1 MSLSFYSFTMVRI
14 GILASSACKLLHHEL
29 HFACL
34 MQGCNRGGFF
44 MSIRKKEENIV
55 SVSTITIKING
66 VDYET
71 KSGSTLLETINQHEI
86 PHPQICYVPELD
98 PIQTCD
104 TCIVEANGKLVRSCS
119 THVADGMRVEL
130 SSDGAKEAQ
139 TEAMDRLLEN
149 HLLYCTV
156 CDNNNGNCK
165 LHNTAE
171 MMEIEHQKYP
181 YTPKVD
187 LDGVDMSHPF
197 YRYDPNQCIACGQC
211 VEVCQSLQ
219 VNETLSID
227 WEAERPRVV
236 WDDGASINNSSCV
249 SCGQC
254 VTVCPCNALME
265 KSMLGEAGFMT
276 KLDKDM
282 MEPMIDLVKEVEPG
296 YSGIFAVS
304 EVEAAMRDTRTKK
317 TKTVCTFC
325 GVGCSF
331 EVWTKDRK
339 ILKIQPTDGPV
350 NAIST
355 CVKGKFGW
363 DFVNSEE
370 RLTKPLIR
378 KNGTFVES
386 SWKEAL
392 DLVASRLGTIK
403 EQHGNG
409 SVGFISSS
417 KITNEENY
425 VIQKLARQVFETNN
439 VDNCSRYC
447 QSPATDGLFRTV
459 GMGGDAGTIKDIAKA
474 GLVIIV
480 GANPA
485 EGHPVLATR
494 VKRAHK
500 LHGQKLIVSDL
511 RKNEMAERSDIF
523 MSPKQGTDQVWLMAV
538 TKYMIDQEWHDH
550 SFIEENVNFFDEYK
564 EALAKYTLD
573 YAEEITGISTE
584 TLIEVAETIR
594 DADGTCVLWGMG
606 VTQNTGG
613 SDTSAAISNLLLAT
627 GNYRRPGAGAYPL
640 RGHNNVQ
647 GACDMGTLPGWLP
660 GYQHVTDD
668 KARAKFEKTYGVSI
682 DGKPGLDNIEMLQEI
697 SKGNMK
703 AMYLVGED
711 MALVDSDANHVH
723 EVLSSLDFFVVQDIF
738 LSRTAQY
745 ADVVL
750 PATPSLEKE
759 GTFTNTER
767 RVQRLYQALPPL
779 GNSMPDWWIVQEI
792 ANRLGADW
800 NYDHPSEIFEE
811 MASLAPLFGEA
822 NYEVL
827 EGWNSFLWGSHDG
840 KSTPLLYVD
849 GFNFPDKKARFALSD
864 WVEPAV
870 FPDEFDLHINNGRM
884 LEHFHE
890 GNMTNKSS
898 GIQAKVPE
906 VFVEVSPQL
915 AKERG
920 VNDGALVRLVSPF
933 GAVKLTALVTDR
945 VKKNELYLPMNSVDK
960 DSAINFLTG
969 PIYDNRTH
977 TPAYKQTKVRMEVL
991 NASGDHPLPKTNPR
1005 NKKRYPQNG
1014 VEVERKWNRPG
1025 YVHLTDN

>member
-1 MSLSFYSFTMVRI
+1 M
-14 GILASSACKLLHHEL
+14 H
-29 HFACL
+29 
-34 MQGCNRGGFF
+34 GFF
-44 MSIRKKEENIV
+44 SSLKDGGELEVTDVQSIRV
-55 SVSTITIKING
+55 KIDG
-66 VDYET
+66 TEYET
-71 KSGSTLLETINQHEI
+71 PEGSKILDILNQNGIEI
-86 PHPQICYVPELD
+86 PQICHVPEVD

-104 TCIVEANGKLVRSCS
+104 TCIVEVNGKLQRSCS
-119 THVADGMRVEL
+119 TAAENGMSISLTSGRV
-130 SSDGAKEAQ
+130 KEAQ

-156 CDNNNGNCK
+156 CDNNNGNCT

-171 MMEIEHQKYP
+171 MMGIEHQKYP
-181 YTPKVD
+181 YTPKD
-187 LDGVDMSHPF
+187 DSKCAVDMSHPF

-211 VEVCQSLQ
+211 VEVCQNLQ

-227 WEAERPRVV
+227 WERDRPRVI
-236 WDDGASINNSSCV
+236 WDEGVAINESSCV

-265 KSMLGEAGFMT
+265 KSMLGQAGFMT
-276 KLDKDM
+276 GIKEDVI
-282 MEPMIDLVKEVEPG
+282 EPMIDLVKNVEPD
-296 YSGIFAVS
+296 YTSIFAVS
-304 EVEAAMRDTRTKK
+304 EVEAAMRDKRTKK

-331 EVWTKDRK
+331 EVWTKGRD
-339 ILKIQPTDGPV
+339 ILKIQPVSDAPV

-370 RLTKPLIR
+370 RITKPLIR
-378 KNGTFVES
+378 KNGAFVES
-386 SWKEAL
+386 SWEEAL
-392 DLVASRLGTIK
+392 DLVASRLGSIK
-403 EQHGNG
+403 AEHGNG

-417 KITNEENY
+417 KITNEDNY

-474 GLVIIV
+474 GLVLIV

-500 LHGQKLIVSDL
+500 LHGQKLIVADL
-511 RKNEMAERSDIF
+511 RRNEMAERSDLFI
-523 MSPKQGTDQVWLMAV
+523 SPKQGTDQVWLMAV
-538 TKYMIDQEWHDH
+538 TKYMIDQGWHDQA
-550 SFIEENVNFFDEYK
+550 FIDENVNYFEDYK
-564 EALAKYTLD
+564 ETLKKYTLE
-573 YAEEITGISTE
+573 YAERITGLSQDTI
-584 TLIEVAETIR
+584 IRIAEMIR

-660 GYQHVTDD
+660 GYQHITDD
-668 KARAKFEKTYGVSI
+668 EARAKFEKAYGVEI
-682 DGKPGLDNIEMLQEI
+682 DGKPGLDNIEMLHAIEE
-697 SKGNMK
+697 GNMK

-711 MALVDSDANHVH
+711 MALVDSNANHVH
-723 EVLSSLDFFVVQDIF
+723 DILSSLDFFVVQDIF

-745 ADVVL
+745 ADVIL
-750 PATPSLEKE
+750 PAVPSLEKD

-767 RVQRLYQALPPL
+767 RVQRLYQALPTL
-779 GNSMPDWWIVQEI
+779 GDAKPDWWIIQEV

-800 NYDHPSEIFEE
+800 NYTHPSDIFSE
-811 MASLAPLFGEA
+811 MASLSPLFGKA
-822 NYEVL
+822 SYDVL
-827 EGWNSFLWGSHDG
+827 SGWNSFLWGSFTG
-840 KSTPLLYVD
+840 ESTPLLYED

-870 FPDEFDLHINNGRM
+870 FPEEYDLHINNGRM

-890 GNMTNKSS
+890 GNMTNKSK
-898 GIQAKVPE
+898 GIQSKVPD
-906 VFVEVSPQL
+906 VFVEVSPEL
-915 AKERG
+915 AAERG
-920 VNDGALVRLVSPF
+920 ICDGTMIRLVSPF
-933 GAVKLTALVTDR
+933 GAVKLNALVTDR
-945 VKKNELYLPMNSVDK
+945 VRANELYLPMNSTDK

-969 PIYDNRTH
+969 PAYDSRTH

-991 NASGDHPLPKTNPR
+991 GSCDTPPLPKTNPR
-1005 NKKRYPQNG
+1005 NKKRHPQNG
-1014 VEVERKWNRPG
+1014 VEAQRKWNRPG
-1025 YVHLTDN
+1025 YVHLTD

>member
-1 MSLSFYSFTMVRI
+1 MNMMDVKSISVRVDGTEI
-14 GILASSACKLLHHEL
+14 QARAGATILDILNEH
-29 HFACL
+29 
-34 MQGCNRGGFF
+34 
-44 MSIRKKEENIV
+44 
-55 SVSTITIKING
+55 KIE
-66 VDYET
+66 Y
-71 KSGSTLLETINQHEI
+71 
-86 PHPQICYVPELD
+86 PQICHVPEVD

-119 THVADGMRVEL
+119 TIAENGMSIDLSGNRV
-130 SSDGAKEAQ
+130 KEAQ

-156 CDNNNGNCK
+156 CDNNNGNCT

-171 MMEIEHQKYP
+171 MMGIEHQKYP
-181 YTPKVD
+181 YTPKED
-187 LDGVDMSHPF
+187 PSCAVDMSHPF

-211 VEVCQSLQ
+211 VEVCQNLQ

-227 WEAERPRVV
+227 WERERPRVI
-236 WDDGASINNSSCV
+236 WDEGVPINESSCV

-265 KSMLGEAGFMT
+265 KSMLGQAGFMT
-276 KLDKDM
+276 GIKEDV
-282 MEPMIDLVKEVEPG
+282 MEPMIDLVKNVEPG
-296 YSGIFAVS
+296 YGSIFAIS
-304 EVEAAMRDTRTKK
+304 EVEAAMRETRTKK

-331 EVWTKDRK
+331 EVWTKGRD
-339 ILKIQPTDGPV
+339 ILKIQPVSDAPV

-363 DFVNSEE
+363 DFVNSKE
-370 RLTKPLIR
+370 RITKPLIR
-378 KNGTFVES
+378 KNGAFVES
-386 SWKEAL
+386 SWEEAL
-392 DLVASRLGTIK
+392 DLVASRLGSIK
-403 EQHGNG
+403 EQYGKG

-500 LHGQKLIVSDL
+500 LHGQKLIVADL
-511 RKNEMAERSDIF
+511 RKNEMAERSDLFI
-523 MSPKQGTDQVWLMAV
+523 SPKQGTDQVWLMAV
-538 TKYMIDQEWHDH
+538 TKYMIDQGWHDQA
-550 SFIEENVNFFDEYK
+550 FIDENVNYFEDYK
-564 EALAKYTLD
+564 ETLKTYTLD
-573 YAEEITGISTE
+573 YAERITGLSKENI
-584 TLIEVAETIR
+584 IQIAEMIR

-660 GYQHVTDD
+660 GYQHITDD
-668 KARAKFEKTYGVSI
+668 KARAKFEEAYGVEI
-682 DGKPGLDNIEMLQEI
+682 DGKPGLDNIQMLHAIEEG
-697 SKGNMK
+697 KMK

-711 MALVDSDANHVH
+711 MALVDSNANHVH
-723 EVLSSLDFFVVQDIF
+723 DILSSLDFFVVQDIF

-750 PATPSLEKE
+750 PATPSLEKD

-767 RVQRLYQALPPL
+767 RVQRLYQALPTL
-779 GNSMPDWWIVQEI
+779 GDAKPDWWIIQEV
-792 ANRLGADW
+792 ANRLGANW
-800 NYDHPSEIFEE
+800 NYSHPSDIFSE
-811 MASLAPLFGEA
+811 MASLSPLFA
-822 NYEVL
+822 KASYEVL
-827 EGWNSFLWGSHDG
+827 EGWNSFLWGSFTG
-840 KSTPLLYVD
+840 ESTPLLYED

-864 WVEPAV
+864 WTEPAA
-870 FPDEFDLHINNGRM
+870 FPEEYDLHINNGRM

-890 GNMTNKSS
+890 GNMTNKSK
-898 GIQAKVPE
+898 GIQAKVPN
-906 VFVEVSPQL
+906 VFVEISPEL
-915 AKERG
+915 AQERG
-920 VNDGALVRLVSPF
+920 VCDGSLVRLVSPF
-933 GAVKLTALVTDR
+933 GAVKLNALITDR
-945 VKKNELYLPMNSVDK
+945 VRKNELYLPMNSTDK
-960 DSAINFLTG
+960 ESAINFLTG
-969 PIYDNRTH
+969 PAADKRTN

-991 NASGDHPLPKTNPR
+991 GGCETAPLPKTNPR
-1005 NKKRYPQNG
+1005 NKKRHPQNG
-1014 VEVERKWNRPG
+1014 VEAERKWNRPG
-1025 YVHLTDN
+1025 YVHLTD

>member
-1 MSLSFYSFTMVRI
+1 MTGV
-14 GILASSACKLLHHEL
+14 
-29 HFACL
+29 
-34 MQGCNRGGFF
+34 Q
-44 MSIRKKEENIV
+44 SIRV
-55 SVSTITIKING
+55 KIDGTEYVAPEGSKILDILNQNG
-66 VDYET
+66 
-71 KSGSTLLETINQHEI
+71 IEI
-86 PHPQICYVPELD
+86 PQICHVPEVD

-104 TCIVEANGKLVRSCS
+104 TCIVEVNGKLQRSCS
-119 THVADGMRVEL
+119 TAAENGMSISLTSGRV
-130 SSDGAKEAQ
+130 KEAQ

-156 CDNNNGNCK
+156 CDNNNGNCT

-171 MMEIEHQKYP
+171 MMGIEHQKYP
-181 YTPKVD
+181 YTPKD
-187 LDGVDMSHPF
+187 DSKCAVDMSHPF

-211 VEVCQSLQ
+211 VEVCQNLQ

-227 WEAERPRVV
+227 WERDRPRVI
-236 WDDGASINNSSCV
+236 WDEGVAINESSCV

-265 KSMLGEAGFMT
+265 KSMIGQAGFMT
-276 KLDKDM
+276 GIKEDV
-282 MEPMIDLVKEVEPG
+282 MEPMIDLVKNVEPD
-296 YSGIFAVS
+296 YTSIFAVS
-304 EVEAAMRDTRTKK
+304 EVEAAMRDKRTKK

-331 EVWTKDRK
+331 EVWTKGRD
-339 ILKIQPTDGPV
+339 ILKIQPVSDAPV

-370 RLTKPLIR
+370 RITKPLIR
-378 KNGTFVES
+378 KNGAFVES
-386 SWKEAL
+386 SWEEAL
-392 DLVASRLGTIK
+392 DLVASRLGSIK
-403 EQHGNG
+403 AEHGNG

-417 KITNEENY
+417 KITNEDNY

-474 GLVIIV
+474 GLVLIV

-500 LHGQKLIVSDL
+500 LHGQKLIVADL
-511 RKNEMAERSDIF
+511 RRNEMAERSDLFI
-523 MSPKQGTDQVWLMAV
+523 SPKQGTDQVWLMAV
-538 TKYMIDQEWHDH
+538 TKYMIDQGWHDQA
-550 SFIEENVNFFDEYK
+550 FIDENVNYFDDYK
-564 EALAKYTLD
+564 ETLEKYTLE
-573 YAEEITGISTE
+573 YAERITGLSQDTI
-584 TLIEVAETIR
+584 IRIAEMIR

-660 GYQHVTDD
+660 GYQHITDD
-668 KARAKFEKTYGVSI
+668 AARAKFEKAYGVEI
-682 DGKPGLDNIEMLQEI
+682 DGKPGLDNIEMLHAIEE
-697 SKGNMK
+697 GNMK

-711 MALVDSDANHVH
+711 MALVDSNANHVH
-723 EVLSSLDFFVVQDIF
+723 NILSSLDFFVVQDIF

-745 ADVVL
+745 ADVIL
-750 PATPSLEKE
+750 PAVPSLEKD

-767 RVQRLYQALPPL
+767 RVQRLYQALPTL
-779 GNSMPDWWIVQEI
+779 GDAKPDWWIIQEV

-800 NYDHPSEIFEE
+800 NYTHPSDIFSE
-811 MASLAPLFGEA
+811 MASLSPLFGKA
-822 NYEVL
+822 SYDVL
-827 EGWNSFLWGSHDG
+827 SGWNSFLWGSFTG
-840 KSTPLLYVD
+840 ESTPLLYED

-870 FPDEFDLHINNGRM
+870 FPEEYDLHINNGRM

-890 GNMTNKSS
+890 GNMTNKSK
-898 GIQAKVPE
+898 GIQSKVPD
-906 VFVEVSPQL
+906 VFVEVSPEL
-915 AKERG
+915 AAERG
-920 VNDGALVRLVSPF
+920 ICDGTMIRLVSPF
-933 GAVKLTALVTDR
+933 GAVKLNALVTDR
-945 VKKNELYLPMNSVDK
+945 VRANELYLPMNSTDK

-969 PIYDNRTH
+969 PAYDSRTH

-991 NASGDHPLPKTNPR
+991 GSCDTPPLPKTNPR
-1005 NKKRYPQNG
+1005 NKKRHPQNG
-1014 VEVERKWNRPG
+1014 VEAQRKWNRPG
-1025 YVHLTDN
+1025 YVHLTD

>member
-1 MSLSFYSFTMVRI
+1 MTDV
-14 GILASSACKLLHHEL
+14 
-29 HFACL
+29 
-34 MQGCNRGGFF
+34 Q
-44 MSIRKKEENIV
+44 SIRV
-55 SVSTITIKING
+55 KIDGTEYEAPEGSKILDILNQNG
-66 VDYET
+66 
-71 KSGSTLLETINQHEI
+71 IEI
-86 PHPQICYVPELD
+86 PQICHVPEVD

-104 TCIVEANGKLVRSCS
+104 TCIVEVNGKLQRSCS
-119 THVADGMRVEL
+119 TAAENGMSISLTSGRV
-130 SSDGAKEAQ
+130 KEAQ

-156 CDNNNGNCK
+156 CDNNNGNCT

-171 MMEIEHQKYP
+171 MMGIEHQKYP
-181 YTPKVD
+181 YTPKD
-187 LDGVDMSHPF
+187 DSKCAVDMSHPF

-211 VEVCQSLQ
+211 VEVCQNLQ

-227 WEAERPRVV
+227 WERDRPRVI
-236 WDDGASINNSSCV
+236 WDEGVAINESSCV

-265 KSMLGEAGFMT
+265 KSMLGQAGFMT
-276 KLDKDM
+276 GIKEDV
-282 MEPMIDLVKEVEPG
+282 MEPMIDLVKNVEPD
-296 YSGIFAVS
+296 YTSIFAVS
-304 EVEAAMRDTRTKK
+304 EVEAAMRDKRTKK

-331 EVWTKDRK
+331 EVWTKGRD
-339 ILKIQPTDGPV
+339 ILKIQPVSDAPV

-370 RLTKPLIR
+370 RITKPLIR
-378 KNGTFVES
+378 KNGAFVES
-386 SWKEAL
+386 SWEEAL
-392 DLVASRLGTIK
+392 DLVASRLGSIK
-403 EQHGNG
+403 AEHGNG

-417 KITNEENY
+417 KITNEDNY

-474 GLVIIV
+474 GLVLIV

-500 LHGQKLIVSDL
+500 LHGQKLIVADL
-511 RKNEMAERSDIF
+511 RRNEMAERSDLFI
-523 MSPKQGTDQVWLMAV
+523 SPKQGTDQVWLMAV
-538 TKYMIDQEWHDH
+538 TKYMIDQGWHDQA
-550 SFIEENVNFFDEYK
+550 FIDENVNYFDDYK
-564 EALAKYTLD
+564 ETLEKYTLE
-573 YAEEITGISTE
+573 YAERITGLSQDTI
-584 TLIEVAETIR
+584 IRIAEMIR

-660 GYQHVTDD
+660 GYQHITDD
-668 KARAKFEKTYGVSI
+668 AARAKFEKAYGVEI
-682 DGKPGLDNIEMLQEI
+682 DGKPGLDNIEMLHAIEE
-697 SKGNMK
+697 GNMK

-711 MALVDSDANHVH
+711 MALVDSNANHVH
-723 EVLSSLDFFVVQDIF
+723 DILSSLDFFVVQDIF

-745 ADVVL
+745 ADVIL
-750 PATPSLEKE
+750 PAVPSLEKD

-767 RVQRLYQALPPL
+767 RVQRLYQALPTL
-779 GNSMPDWWIVQEI
+779 GDAKPDWWIIQEV

-800 NYDHPSEIFEE
+800 NYTHPSDIFSE
-811 MASLAPLFGEA
+811 MASLSPLFGKA
-822 NYEVL
+822 SYDVL
-827 EGWNSFLWGSHDG
+827 SGWNSFLWGSFTG
-840 KSTPLLYVD
+840 ESTPLLYED

-870 FPDEFDLHINNGRM
+870 FPEEYDLHINNGRM

-890 GNMTNKSS
+890 GNMTNKSK
-898 GIQAKVPE
+898 GIQSKVPD
-906 VFVEVSPQL
+906 VFVEVSPEL
-915 AKERG
+915 AAERG
-920 VNDGALVRLVSPF
+920 ICDGTMIRLVSPF
-933 GAVKLTALVTDR
+933 GAVKLNALVTDR
-945 VKKNELYLPMNSVDK
+945 VRANELYLPMNSTDK

-969 PIYDNRTH
+969 PAYDSRTH

-991 NASGDHPLPKTNPR
+991 GSCDTPPLPKTNPR
-1005 NKKRYPQNG
+1005 YKKRHPQNG
-1014 VEVERKWNRPG
+1014 VEAQRKWNRPG
-1025 YVHLTDN
+1025 YVHLTD

>member
-1 MSLSFYSFTMVRI
+1 MMDVKSISVRVDGTEI
-14 GILASSACKLLHHEL
+14 QARAGATILDIL
-29 HFACL
+29 
-34 MQGCNRGGFF
+34 N
-44 MSIRKKEENIV
+44 EN
-55 SVSTITIKING
+55 KIE
-66 VDYET
+66 Y
-71 KSGSTLLETINQHEI
+71 
-86 PHPQICYVPELD
+86 PQICHVPEVD

-119 THVADGMRVEL
+119 TIAENGMSIDLSGNRV
-130 SSDGAKEAQ
+130 KEAQ

-156 CDNNNGNCK
+156 CDNNNGNCT

-171 MMEIEHQKYP
+171 MMGIEHQKYP
-181 YTPKVD
+181 YTPKED
-187 LDGVDMSHPF
+187 PSCAVDMSHPF

-211 VEVCQSLQ
+211 VEVCQNLQ

-227 WEAERPRVV
+227 WERERPRVI
-236 WDDGASINNSSCV
+236 WDEGVSINESSCV

-265 KSMLGEAGFMT
+265 KSMLGQAGFMT
-276 KLDKDM
+276 GIKEDV
-282 MEPMIDLVKEVEPG
+282 MEPMIDLVKNVEPDYG
-296 YSGIFAVS
+296 SIFAIS
-304 EVEAAMRDTRTKK
+304 EVEAAMRETRTKK

-331 EVWTKDRK
+331 EVWTKGRD
-339 ILKIQPTDGPV
+339 ILKIQPVSDAPV

-370 RLTKPLIR
+370 RITKPLIR
-378 KNGTFVES
+378 KNGAFVES
-386 SWKEAL
+386 SWEEAL
-392 DLVASRLGTIK
+392 DLVASRLGSIK
-403 EQHGNG
+403 EQYGKG

-425 VIQKLARQVFETNN
+425 AIQKLARQVFETND

-500 LHGQKLIVSDL
+500 LHGQKLIVADL
-511 RKNEMAERSDIF
+511 RKNEMAERSDLFI
-523 MSPKQGTDQVWLMAV
+523 SPKQGTDQVWLMAV
-538 TKYMIDQEWHDH
+538 TKYMIDQGWHDQA
-550 SFIEENVNFFDEYK
+550 FIDENVNYFEDYK
-564 EALAKYTLD
+564 ETLNTYTLD
-573 YAEEITGISTE
+573 YAERITGLSKENI
-584 TLIEVAETIR
+584 IRIAEMIR

-660 GYQHVTDD
+660 GYQHITDD
-668 KARAKFEKTYGVSI
+668 NARAKFEEAYGVEI
-682 DGKPGLDNIEMLQEI
+682 DGKPGLDNIQMLHSIEEG
-697 SKGNMK
+697 KMK

-711 MALVDSDANHVH
+711 MALVDSNANHVH
-723 EVLSSLDFFVVQDIF
+723 EILSSLDFFVVQDIF

-750 PATPSLEKE
+750 PATPSLEKD

-767 RVQRLYQALPPL
+767 RVQRLYQALPTL
-779 GNSMPDWWIVQEI
+779 GDAKPDWWIIQEV
-792 ANRLGADW
+792 ANRLGANW
-800 NYDHPSEIFEE
+800 NYSHPSDIFSE
-811 MASLAPLFGEA
+811 MASLSPLFSKA
-822 NYEVL
+822 SYEVL
-827 EGWNSFLWGSHDG
+827 EGWNSFLWGSFSG
-840 KSTPLLYVD
+840 ESTPLLYED
-849 GFNFPDKKARFALSD
+849 GFHFPDKKARFALSD
-864 WVEPAV
+864 WTEPAA
-870 FPDEFDLHINNGRM
+870 FPEEYDLHINNGRM

-890 GNMTNKSS
+890 GNMTNKSK
-898 GIQAKVPE
+898 GIQAKVPN
-906 VFVEVSPQL
+906 VFVEISPEL
-915 AKERG
+915 AQERG
-920 VNDGALVRLVSPF
+920 VCDGSLVRLVSPF
-933 GAVKLTALVTDR
+933 GAVKLNALITDR
-945 VKKNELYLPMNSVDK
+945 VRKNELYLPMNSTDK
-960 DSAINFLTG
+960 ESAINFLTG
-969 PIYDNRTH
+969 PAADKRTN

-991 NASGDHPLPKTNPR
+991 GGCETAPLPKTNPR
-1005 NKKRYPQNG
+1005 NKKRHPQNG
-1014 VEVERKWNRPG
+1014 VEAERKWNRPG
-1025 YVHLTDN
+1025 YVHLTD

>member
-1 MSLSFYSFTMVRI
+1 MTDV
-14 GILASSACKLLHHEL
+14 
-29 HFACL
+29 
-34 MQGCNRGGFF
+34 Q
-44 MSIRKKEENIV
+44 SIRV
-55 SVSTITIKING
+55 KIDGTEYEAPEGTKILDILNQNG
-66 VDYET
+66 
-71 KSGSTLLETINQHEI
+71 IEI
-86 PHPQICYVPELD
+86 PQICHVPEVD

-104 TCIVEANGKLVRSCS
+104 TCIVEVNGKLQRSCF
-119 THVADGMRVEL
+119 TAAENGMSISLTSGRV
-130 SSDGAKEAQ
+130 KEAQ

-156 CDNNNGNCK
+156 CDNNNGNCT

-171 MMEIEHQKYP
+171 MMGIEHQKYP
-181 YTPKVD
+181 YTPKD
-187 LDGVDMSHPF
+187 DSKCAVDMSHPF

-211 VEVCQSLQ
+211 VEVCQNLQ

-227 WEAERPRVV
+227 WERDRPRVI
-236 WDDGASINNSSCV
+236 WDEGVAINESSCV

-265 KSMLGEAGFMT
+265 KSMLGQAGFMT
-276 KLDKDM
+276 GIKEDV
-282 MEPMIDLVKEVEPG
+282 MEPMIDLVKNVEPD
-296 YSGIFAVS
+296 YTSIFAVS
-304 EVEAAMRDTRTKK
+304 EVEAAMRDKRTRK

-331 EVWTKDRK
+331 EVWTKGRD
-339 ILKIQPTDGPV
+339 ILKIQPVSDAPV

-370 RLTKPLIR
+370 RITKPLIR
-378 KNGTFVES
+378 KNGAFVES
-386 SWKEAL
+386 SWEEAL
-392 DLVASRLGTIK
+392 DLVASRLGSIK
-403 EQHGNG
+403 AEHGNG

-417 KITNEENY
+417 KITNEDNY

-474 GLVIIV
+474 GLVLIV

-500 LHGQKLIVSDL
+500 LHGQKLIVADL
-511 RKNEMAERSDIF
+511 RRNEMAERSDLFI
-523 MSPKQGTDQVWLMAV
+523 SPKQGTDQVWLMAV
-538 TKYMIDQEWHDH
+538 TKYMIDQGWHDQA
-550 SFIEENVNFFDEYK
+550 FIDENVNYFDDYK
-564 EALAKYTLD
+564 ETLKKYTLE
-573 YAEEITGISTE
+573 YAERITGLSQDTI
-584 TLIEVAETIR
+584 IRIAEMIR

-660 GYQHVTDD
+660 GYQHITDD
-668 KARAKFEKTYGVSI
+668 AARAKFEKAYGVEI
-682 DGKPGLDNIEMLQEI
+682 DGKPGLDNIEMLHAIEEG
-697 SKGNMK
+697 SMK

-711 MALVDSDANHVH
+711 MALVDSNANHVH
-723 EVLSSLDFFVVQDIF
+723 DILSSLDFFVVQDIF

-745 ADVVL
+745 ADVIL
-750 PATPSLEKE
+750 PAVPSLEKD

-767 RVQRLYQALPPL
+767 RVQRLYQALPTL
-779 GNSMPDWWIVQEI
+779 GDAKPDWWIIQEV

-800 NYDHPSEIFEE
+800 NYTHPSDIFSE
-811 MASLAPLFGEA
+811 MASLSPLFGKA
-822 NYEVL
+822 SYDVL
-827 EGWNSFLWGSHDG
+827 SGWNSFLWGSFTG
-840 KSTPLLYVD
+840 ESTPLLYED

-870 FPDEFDLHINNGRM
+870 FPEEYDLHINNGRM

-890 GNMTNKSS
+890 GNMTNKSK
-898 GIQAKVPE
+898 GIQSKVPD
-906 VFVEVSPQL
+906 VFVEVSPEL
-915 AKERG
+915 AAERG
-920 VNDGALVRLVSPF
+920 ICDGTMIRLVSPF
-933 GAVKLTALVTDR
+933 GAVKLNALVTDR
-945 VKKNELYLPMNSVDK
+945 VRANELYLPMNTTDK

-969 PIYDNRTH
+969 PAYDSRTH

-991 NASGDHPLPKTNPR
+991 GSCDTPPLPKTNPR
-1005 NKKRYPQNG
+1005 NKKRHPQNG
-1014 VEVERKWNRPG
+1014 VEAQRKWNRPG
-1025 YVHLTDN
+1025 YVHLTD

>member
-1 MSLSFYSFTMVRI
+1 MADV
-14 GILASSACKLLHHEL
+14 
-29 HFACL
+29 
-34 MQGCNRGGFF
+34 Q
-44 MSIRKKEENIV
+44 SIRV
-55 SVSTITIKING
+55 TIDGTEYEAPEGTKILDILNQNG
-66 VDYET
+66 
-71 KSGSTLLETINQHEI
+71 IEI
-86 PHPQICYVPELD
+86 PQICHVPEVD

-104 TCIVEANGKLVRSCS
+104 TCIVEVNGKLQRSCS
-119 THVADGMRVEL
+119 TAAENGMSISLTSGRV
-130 SSDGAKEAQ
+130 KEAQ

-156 CDNNNGNCK
+156 CDNNNGNCT

-171 MMEIEHQKYP
+171 MMGIEHQKYP
-181 YTPKVD
+181 YTPKD
-187 LDGVDMSHPF
+187 DSKCAVDMSHPF

-211 VEVCQSLQ
+211 VEVCQNLQ

-227 WEAERPRVV
+227 WERDRPRVI
-236 WDDGASINNSSCV
+236 WDEGVAINESSCV

-265 KSMLGEAGFMT
+265 KSMLGQAGFMT
-276 KLDKDM
+276 GIKEDV
-282 MEPMIDLVKEVEPG
+282 MEPMIDLVKNVEPD
-296 YSGIFAVS
+296 YTSIFAVS
-304 EVEAAMRDTRTKK
+304 EVEAAMRDKRTKK

-331 EVWTKDRK
+331 EVWTKGRD
-339 ILKIQPTDGPV
+339 ILKIQPVSDAPV

-370 RLTKPLIR
+370 RITKPLIR
-378 KNGTFVES
+378 KNGAFVES
-386 SWKEAL
+386 SWEEAL
-392 DLVASRLGTIK
+392 DLVASRLGSIK
-403 EQHGNG
+403 AEHGSG

-417 KITNEENY
+417 KITNEDNY

-474 GLVIIV
+474 GLVLIV

-500 LHGQKLIVSDL
+500 LHGQKLIVADL
-511 RKNEMAERSDIF
+511 RRNEMAERSDLFI
-523 MSPKQGTDQVWLMAV
+523 SPKQGTDQVWLMAV
-538 TKYMIDQEWHDH
+538 TKYMIDQGWHDQA
-550 SFIEENVNFFDEYK
+550 FIDENVNYFEDYK
-564 EALAKYTLD
+564 ETLKKYTLE
-573 YAEEITGISTE
+573 YAERITGLSQDTI
-584 TLIEVAETIR
+584 IRIAEMIR

-660 GYQHVTDD
+660 GYQHITDD
-668 KARAKFEKTYGVSI
+668 AARAKFEKAYGVEI
-682 DGKPGLDNIEMLQEI
+682 DGKPGLDNIEMLHAIEEG
-697 SKGNMK
+697 KMK

-711 MALVDSDANHVH
+711 MALVDSNANHVH
-723 EVLSSLDFFVVQDIF
+723 DILSSLDFFVVQDIF

-745 ADVVL
+745 ADVIL
-750 PATPSLEKE
+750 PAVPSLEKD

-767 RVQRLYQALPPL
+767 RVQRLYQALPTL
-779 GNSMPDWWIVQEI
+779 GDAKPDWWIIQEV

-800 NYDHPSEIFEE
+800 NYTHPSDIFSE
-811 MASLAPLFGEA
+811 MASLSPLFGKA
-822 NYEVL
+822 SYDVL
-827 EGWNSFLWGSHDG
+827 TGWNSFLWGSFTG
-840 KSTPLLYVD
+840 ESTPLLYED

-870 FPDEFDLHINNGRM
+870 FPEEYDLHINNGRM

-890 GNMTNKSS
+890 GNMTNKSK
-898 GIQAKVPE
+898 GIQSKVPD
-906 VFVEVSPQL
+906 VFVEVSPEL
-915 AKERG
+915 AAERG
-920 VNDGALVRLVSPF
+920 ICDGTMIRLVSPF
-933 GAVKLTALVTDR
+933 GAVKLNALVTDR
-945 VKKNELYLPMNSVDK
+945 VRANELYLPMNSTDK

-969 PIYDNRTH
+969 PAYDSRTH

-991 NASGDHPLPKTNPR
+991 GSCDTPPLPKTNPR
-1005 NKKRYPQNG
+1005 NKKRHPQNG
-1014 VEVERKWNRPG
+1014 VEAQRKWNRPG
-1025 YVHLTDN
+1025 YVHLTD

>member
-1 MSLSFYSFTMVRI
+1 MV
-14 GILASSACKLLHHEL
+14 
-29 HFACL
+29 
-34 MQGCNRGGFF
+34 
-44 MSIRKKEENIV
+44 
-55 SVSTITIKING
+55 TITINEKEYI
-66 VDYET
+66 T
-71 KSGSTLLETINQHEI
+71 TPGSTILEVVNEQKI
-86 PHPQICYVPELD
+86 PHPQICYVPEVD

-104 TCIVEANGKLVRSCS
+104 TCIVEVNGELVRSCS
-119 THVADGMRVEL
+119 TIVQDGMNVQL
-130 SSDGAKEAQ
+130 SSSLAKKAQ

-165 LHNTAE
+165 LHNTVQQ
-171 MMEIEHQKYP
+171 MEIEHQKYP
-181 YTPKVD
+181 YKPKAAACE
-187 LDGVDMSHPF
+187 VDMSHPF

-211 VEVCQSLQ
+211 VEVCQNLQ

-227 WEAERPRVV
+227 WEAERPRVL
-236 WDDGASINNSSCV
+236 WDKGSPINDSSCV

-254 VTVCPCNALME
+254 VTICPCNALME

-276 KLDKDM
+276 GMKEEILT
-282 MEPMIDLVKEVEPG
+282 PMIDLVKAVEPG

-304 EVEAAMRDTRTKK
+304 EVEAAMRETRTKK

-331 EVWTKDRK
+331 EVWTKGRK
-339 ILKIQPTDGPV
+339 ILKVQPTSEAPV

-370 RLTKPLIR
+370 RLTTPLIR
-378 KNGTFVES
+378 KNGEFVQATWE
-386 SWKEAL
+386 EAL
-392 DLVASRLGTIK
+392 SLVTSKLGSIQQ
-403 EQHGNG
+403 EHGPG

-425 VIQKLARQVFETNN
+425 LIQKLARQVFETND

-459 GMGGDAGTIKDIAKA
+459 GMGGDAGTIRDIAKA

-500 LHGQKLIVSDL
+500 LHGQKLIVADV
-511 RKNEMAERSDIF
+511 RKHEMAERSDIF
-523 MSPKQGTDQVWLMAV
+523 ISPKQGTDQVWLMAV
-538 TKYMIDQEWHDH
+538 TKYMIDQGWHDQA
-550 SFIEENVNFFDEYK
+550 FIEENVHFFEEFK
-564 EALAKYTLD
+564 NVLEKYTLE
-573 YAEEITGISTE
+573 YAETVTGIAQD
-584 TLIEVAETIR
+584 TLIRVAEMVR

-668 KARAKFEKTYGVSI
+668 AARQKFEKAYGVNISAV
-682 DGKPGLDNIEMLQEI
+682 PGLDNIQMLKSIEA
-697 SKGNMK
+697 GNMK
-703 AMYLVGED
+703 AMYVVGED
-711 MALVDSDANHVH
+711 MALVDSNANHVH
-723 EVLSSLDFFVVQDIF
+723 EVLSSLDFFVVQDMF
-738 LSRTAQY
+738 FSRTAQY
-745 ADVVL
+745 ADVIL
-750 PATPSLEKE
+750 PASPSLEKE

-767 RVQRLYQALPPL
+767 RVQRLYPVLPSL
-779 GNSMPDWWIVQEI
+779 GDSKPDWWIVQEI
-792 ANRLGADW
+792 ANRLGAGW
-800 NYDHPSEIFEE
+800 NYSGPSDIFDE
-811 MASLAPLFGEA
+811 MASLAPLFSQA
-822 NYEVL
+822 SYEKL
-827 EGWNSFLWGSHDG
+827 EDWNSFLWGSHDG
-840 KSTPLLYVD
+840 ASTPLLYTD

-864 WVEPAV
+864 WVPPVE
-870 FPDEFDLHINNGRM
+870 FPEEFDLHINNGRM

-890 GNMTNKSS
+890 GNMTNKSR
-898 GIQAKVPE
+898 GIQAKVPDI
-906 VFVEVSPQL
+906 FVEVSPEL
-915 AKERG
+915 AEERG
-920 VNDGALVRLVSPF
+920 IQDGALVRLVSPY
-933 GAVKLTALVTDR
+933 GALKLPALVTSR
-945 VKKNELYLPMNSVDK
+945 VKANELFLPMNSVDK
-960 DSAINFLTG
+960 ESAINFLTG
-969 PIYDNRTH
+969 PAVDQRTN
-977 TPAYKQTKVRMEVL
+977 TPAYKQTKVRMEIL
-991 NASGDHPLPKTNPR
+991 TTQGERPLPKANPR
-1005 NKKRYPQNG
+1005 NKKRHPQNG
-1014 VEVERKWNRPG
+1014 VEVQRKWKRSG
-1025 YVHLTDN
+1025 YVHLTTK

>member
-1 MSLSFYSFTMVRI
+1 MTDV
-14 GILASSACKLLHHEL
+14 
-29 HFACL
+29 
-34 MQGCNRGGFF
+34 Q
-44 MSIRKKEENIV
+44 SIRV
-55 SVSTITIKING
+55 KIDGTEYEAPEGSKILDVLNQNG
-66 VDYET
+66 
-71 KSGSTLLETINQHEI
+71 IEI
-86 PHPQICYVPELD
+86 PQICHVPEVD

-104 TCIVEANGKLVRSCS
+104 TCIVEVNGKLQRSCS
-119 THVADGMRVEL
+119 TAAENGMSISLTSGRV
-130 SSDGAKEAQ
+130 KEAQ

-156 CDNNNGNCK
+156 CDNNNGNCT

-171 MMEIEHQKYP
+171 MMGIEHQKYP
-181 YTPKVD
+181 YTPKD
-187 LDGVDMSHPF
+187 DSKCAVDMSHPF

-211 VEVCQSLQ
+211 VEVCQNLQ

-227 WEAERPRVV
+227 WERDRPRVI
-236 WDDGASINNSSCV
+236 WDEGVAINESSCV

-265 KSMLGEAGFMT
+265 KSMLGQAGFMT
-276 KLDKDM
+276 GIKEDV
-282 MEPMIDLVKEVEPG
+282 MEPMIDLVKNVEPD
-296 YSGIFAVS
+296 YTSIFAVS
-304 EVEAAMRDTRTKK
+304 EVEAAMRDKRTKK

-331 EVWTKDRK
+331 EVWTKGRD
-339 ILKIQPTDGPV
+339 ILKIQPVSDAPV

-370 RLTKPLIR
+370 RITKPLIR
-378 KNGTFVES
+378 KNGAFVES
-386 SWKEAL
+386 SWEEAL
-392 DLVASRLGTIK
+392 DLVASRLGSIK
-403 EQHGNG
+403 AEHGNG

-417 KITNEENY
+417 KITNEDNY

-474 GLVIIV
+474 GLVLIV

-500 LHGQKLIVSDL
+500 LHGQKLIVADL
-511 RKNEMAERSDIF
+511 RRNEMAERSDLFI
-523 MSPKQGTDQVWLMAV
+523 SPKQGTDQVWLMAV
-538 TKYMIDQEWHDH
+538 TKYMIDQGWHDQA
-550 SFIEENVNFFDEYK
+550 FIDENVNYFDDYK
-564 EALAKYTLD
+564 ETLEKYTLE
-573 YAEEITGISTE
+573 YAERITGLSQDTI
-584 TLIEVAETIR
+584 IRIAEMIR

-660 GYQHVTDD
+660 GYQHITDD
-668 KARAKFEKTYGVSI
+668 AARAKFEKAYGVEI
-682 DGKPGLDNIEMLQEI
+682 DGKPGLDNIEMLHAIEQ
-697 SKGNMK
+697 GNMK

-711 MALVDSDANHVH
+711 MALVDSNANHVH
-723 EVLSSLDFFVVQDIF
+723 DILSSLDFFVVQDIF

-745 ADVVL
+745 ADVIL
-750 PATPSLEKE
+750 PAVPSLEKD

-767 RVQRLYQALPPL
+767 RVQRLYQALPTL
-779 GNSMPDWWIVQEI
+779 GDAKPDWWIIQEV

-800 NYDHPSEIFEE
+800 NYTHPSDIFSE
-811 MASLAPLFGEA
+811 MASLSPLFGKA
-822 NYEVL
+822 SYDVL
-827 EGWNSFLWGSHDG
+827 SGWNSFLWGSFTG
-840 KSTPLLYVD
+840 ESTPLLYED

-870 FPDEFDLHINNGRM
+870 FPEEYDLHINNGRM

-890 GNMTNKSS
+890 GNMTNKSK
-898 GIQAKVPE
+898 GIQSKVPD
-906 VFVEVSPQL
+906 VFVEVSPEL
-915 AKERG
+915 AAERG
-920 VNDGALVRLVSPF
+920 ICDGTMIRLVSPF
-933 GAVKLTALVTDR
+933 GAVKLNALVTDR
-945 VKKNELYLPMNSVDK
+945 VRANELYLPMNSTDK

-969 PIYDNRTH
+969 PAYDSRTH

-991 NASGDHPLPKTNPR
+991 GSCDTPPLPKTNPR
-1005 NKKRYPQNG
+1005 NKKRHPQNG
-1014 VEVERKWNRPG
+1014 VEAQRKWNRPG
-1025 YVHLTDN
+1025 YVHLTD

>member
-1 MSLSFYSFTMVRI
+1 M
-14 GILASSACKLLHHEL
+14 H
-29 HFACL
+29 
-34 MQGCNRGGFF
+34 GFF
-44 MSIRKKEENIV
+44 SSLKDGGELEVTDVQSIRV
-55 SVSTITIKING
+55 KIDGTEYEAPEGSKILDILNQNG
-66 VDYET
+66 
-71 KSGSTLLETINQHEI
+71 IEI
-86 PHPQICYVPELD
+86 PQICHVPEVD

-104 TCIVEANGKLVRSCS
+104 TCIVEVNGKLQRSCS
-119 THVADGMRVEL
+119 TAAENGMSISLTSGRV
-130 SSDGAKEAQ
+130 KEAQ

-156 CDNNNGNCK
+156 CDNNNGNCT

-171 MMEIEHQKYP
+171 MMGIEHQKYP
-181 YTPKVD
+181 YTPKD
-187 LDGVDMSHPF
+187 DSKSAVDMSHPF

-211 VEVCQSLQ
+211 VEVCQNLQ

-227 WEAERPRVV
+227 WERDRPRVI
-236 WDDGASINNSSCV
+236 WDEGVAINESSCV

-265 KSMLGEAGFMT
+265 KSMLGQAGFMT
-276 KLDKDM
+276 GIKEDV
-282 MEPMIDLVKEVEPG
+282 MEPMIDLVKNVEPD
-296 YSGIFAVS
+296 YTSIFAVS
-304 EVEAAMRDTRTKK
+304 EVEAAMRDKRTKK

-331 EVWTKDRK
+331 EVWTKGRD
-339 ILKIQPTDGPV
+339 ILKIQPVSDAPV

-370 RLTKPLIR
+370 RITKPLIR
-378 KNGTFVES
+378 KNGAFVES
-386 SWKEAL
+386 SWEEAL
-392 DLVASRLGTIK
+392 DLVASRLGSIK
-403 EQHGNG
+403 AEHGNG

-417 KITNEENY
+417 KITNEDNY

-474 GLVIIV
+474 GLVLIV

-500 LHGQKLIVSDL
+500 LHGQKLIVADL
-511 RKNEMAERSDIF
+511 RRNEMAERSDLFI
-523 MSPKQGTDQVWLMAV
+523 SPKQGTDQVWLMAV
-538 TKYMIDQEWHDH
+538 TKYMIDQGWHDQA
-550 SFIEENVNFFDEYK
+550 FIDENVNYFDDYK
-564 EALAKYTLD
+564 ETLEKYTLE
-573 YAEEITGISTE
+573 YAERITGLSQDTI
-584 TLIEVAETIR
+584 IRIAEMIR

-660 GYQHVTDD
+660 GYQHITDD
-668 KARAKFEKTYGVSI
+668 AARAKFEKAYGVEI
-682 DGKPGLDNIEMLQEI
+682 DGKPGLDNIEMLHAIEE
-697 SKGNMK
+697 GNMK

-711 MALVDSDANHVH
+711 MALVDSNANHVH
-723 EVLSSLDFFVVQDIF
+723 DILSSLDFFVVQDIF

-745 ADVVL
+745 ADVIL
-750 PATPSLEKE
+750 PAVPSLEKD

-767 RVQRLYQALPPL
+767 RVQRLYQALPTL
-779 GNSMPDWWIVQEI
+779 GDAKPDWWIIQEV

-800 NYDHPSEIFEE
+800 NYTHPSDIFSE
-811 MASLAPLFGEA
+811 MASLSPLFGKA
-822 NYEVL
+822 SYDVL
-827 EGWNSFLWGSHDG
+827 SGWNSFLWGSFTG
-840 KSTPLLYVD
+840 ESTPLLYED

-870 FPDEFDLHINNGRM
+870 FPEEYDLHINNGRM

-890 GNMTNKSS
+890 GNMTNKSK
-898 GIQAKVPE
+898 GIQSKVPD
-906 VFVEVSPQL
+906 VFVEVSPEL
-915 AKERG
+915 AAERG
-920 VNDGALVRLVSPF
+920 ICDGTMIRLVSPF
-933 GAVKLTALVTDR
+933 GAVKLNALVTDR
-945 VKKNELYLPMNSVDK
+945 VRANELYLPMNSTDK

-969 PIYDNRTH
+969 PAYDSRTH

-991 NASGDHPLPKTNPR
+991 GSCDTPPLPKTNPR
-1005 NKKRYPQNG
+1005 NKKRHPQNG
-1014 VEVERKWNRPG
+1014 VEAQRKWNRPG
-1025 YVHLTDN
+1025 YVHLTD

>member
-1 MSLSFYSFTMVRI
+1 MTDV
-14 GILASSACKLLHHEL
+14 
-29 HFACL
+29 
-34 MQGCNRGGFF
+34 Q
-44 MSIRKKEENIV
+44 SIRV
-55 SVSTITIKING
+55 KIDGTEYEAPEGSKILDILNQNG
-66 VDYET
+66 
-71 KSGSTLLETINQHEI
+71 IEI
-86 PHPQICYVPELD
+86 PQICHVPEVD

-104 TCIVEANGKLVRSCS
+104 TCIVEVNGKLKRSCS
-119 THVADGMRVEL
+119 TAAENGMSISLTSGRV
-130 SSDGAKEAQ
+130 KEAQ

-156 CDNNNGNCK
+156 CDNNNGNCT

-171 MMEIEHQKYP
+171 MMGIEHQKYP
-181 YTPKVD
+181 YTPKD
-187 LDGVDMSHPF
+187 DSKCAVDMSHPF

-211 VEVCQSLQ
+211 VEVCQNLQ

-227 WEAERPRVV
+227 WERDRPRVI
-236 WDDGASINNSSCV
+236 WDEGVAINESSCV

-265 KSMLGEAGFMT
+265 KSMIGQAGFMT
-276 KLDKDM
+276 GIKEDV
-282 MEPMIDLVKEVEPG
+282 MEPMIDLVKNVEPD
-296 YSGIFAVS
+296 YTSIFAVS
-304 EVEAAMRDTRTKK
+304 EVEAAMRDKRTKK

-331 EVWTKDRK
+331 EVWTKGRD
-339 ILKIQPTDGPV
+339 ILKIQPVSDAPV

-370 RLTKPLIR
+370 RITKPLIR
-378 KNGTFVES
+378 KNGAFVES
-386 SWKEAL
+386 SWEEAL
-392 DLVASRLGTIK
+392 DLVASRLGSIK
-403 EQHGNG
+403 AEHGNG

-417 KITNEENY
+417 KITNEDNY

-474 GLVIIV
+474 GLVLIV

-500 LHGQKLIVSDL
+500 LHGQKLIVADL
-511 RKNEMAERSDIF
+511 RRNEMAERSDLFI
-523 MSPKQGTDQVWLMAV
+523 SPKQGTDQVWLMAV
-538 TKYMIDQEWHDH
+538 TKYMIDQGWHDQA
-550 SFIEENVNFFDEYK
+550 FIDENVNYFDDYK
-564 EALAKYTLD
+564 ETLEKYTLE
-573 YAEEITGISTE
+573 YAERITGLSQDTI
-584 TLIEVAETIR
+584 IRIAEMIR

-660 GYQHVTDD
+660 GYQHITDD
-668 KARAKFEKTYGVSI
+668 AARAKFEKAYGVEI
-682 DGKPGLDNIEMLQEI
+682 DGKPGLDNIEMLHAIEE
-697 SKGNMK
+697 GNMK

-711 MALVDSDANHVH
+711 MALVDSNANHVH
-723 EVLSSLDFFVVQDIF
+723 NILSSLDFFVVQDIF

-745 ADVVL
+745 ADVIL
-750 PATPSLEKE
+750 PAVPSLEKD

-767 RVQRLYQALPPL
+767 RVQRLYQALPTL
-779 GNSMPDWWIVQEI
+779 GDAKPDWWIIQEV

-800 NYDHPSEIFEE
+800 NYTHPSDIFSE
-811 MASLAPLFGEA
+811 MASLSPLFGKA
-822 NYEVL
+822 SYDVL
-827 EGWNSFLWGSHDG
+827 SGWNSFLWGSFTG
-840 KSTPLLYVD
+840 ESTPLLYED

-870 FPDEFDLHINNGRM
+870 FPEEYDLHINNGRM

-890 GNMTNKSS
+890 GNMTNKSK
-898 GIQAKVPE
+898 GIQSKVPD
-906 VFVEVSPQL
+906 VFVEVSPEL
-915 AKERG
+915 AAERG
-920 VNDGALVRLVSPF
+920 ICDGTMIRLVSPF
-933 GAVKLTALVTDR
+933 GAVKLNALVTDR
-945 VKKNELYLPMNSVDK
+945 VRANELYLPMNSTDK

-969 PIYDNRTH
+969 PAYDSRTH

-991 NASGDHPLPKTNPR
+991 GSCDTPPLPKTNPR
-1005 NKKRYPQNG
+1005 NKKRHPQNG
-1014 VEVERKWNRPG
+1014 VEAQRKWNRPG
-1025 YVHLTDN
+1025 YVHLTD

>member
-1 MSLSFYSFTMVRI
+1 M
-14 GILASSACKLLHHEL
+14 H
-29 HFACL
+29 
-34 MQGCNRGGFF
+34 GFF
-44 MSIRKKEENIV
+44 SSLKDGGELEVTDVQSIRV
-55 SVSTITIKING
+55 KIDGTEYEAPEGSKILDILNQNG
-66 VDYET
+66 
-71 KSGSTLLETINQHEI
+71 IEI
-86 PHPQICYVPELD
+86 PQICHVPEVD

-104 TCIVEANGKLVRSCS
+104 TCIVEVNGKLQRSCS
-119 THVADGMRVEL
+119 TAAENGMSISLTSGRV
-130 SSDGAKEAQ
+130 KEAQ

-156 CDNNNGNCK
+156 CDNNNGNCT

-171 MMEIEHQKYP
+171 MMGIEHQKYP
-181 YTPKVD
+181 YTPKD
-187 LDGVDMSHPF
+187 DSKCAIDMSHPF

-211 VEVCQSLQ
+211 VEVCQNLQ

-227 WEAERPRVV
+227 WERDRPRVI
-236 WDDGASINNSSCV
+236 WDEGVPINESSCV

-265 KSMLGEAGFMT
+265 KSMLGQAGFMT
-276 KLDKDM
+276 GIKEDV
-282 MEPMIDLVKEVEPG
+282 MEPMIDLVKNVEPD
-296 YSGIFAVS
+296 YTSIFAVS
-304 EVEAAMRDTRTKK
+304 EVEAAMRDKRTKK

-331 EVWTKDRK
+331 EVWTKGRD
-339 ILKIQPTDGPV
+339 ILKIQPVSDAPV

-370 RLTKPLIR
+370 RITKPLIR
-378 KNGTFVES
+378 KNGAFVES
-386 SWKEAL
+386 SWEEAL
-392 DLVASRLGTIK
+392 DLVASRLGSIK
-403 EQHGNG
+403 AEHGNG

-417 KITNEENY
+417 KITNEDNY

-474 GLVIIV
+474 GLVLIV

-500 LHGQKLIVSDL
+500 LHGQKLIVADL
-511 RKNEMAERSDIF
+511 RRNEMAERSDLFI
-523 MSPKQGTDQVWLMAV
+523 SPKQGTDQVWLMAV
-538 TKYMIDQEWHDH
+538 TKYMIDQGWHDQA
-550 SFIEENVNFFDEYK
+550 FIDENVNYFEDYK
-564 EALAKYTLD
+564 ETLKKYTLE
-573 YAEEITGISTE
+573 YAERITGLSQDTI
-584 TLIEVAETIR
+584 IRIAEMIR

-660 GYQHVTDD
+660 GYQHITDD
-668 KARAKFEKTYGVSI
+668 AARAKFEKAYGVEI
-682 DGKPGLDNIEMLQEI
+682 DGKPGLDNIEMLHAIEE
-697 SKGNMK
+697 GNMK

-711 MALVDSDANHVH
+711 MALVDSNANHVH
-723 EVLSSLDFFVVQDIF
+723 DILSSLDFFVVQDIF

-745 ADVVL
+745 ADVIL
-750 PATPSLEKE
+750 PAVPSLEKD

-767 RVQRLYQALPPL
+767 RVQRLYQALPTL
-779 GNSMPDWWIVQEI
+779 GDAKPDWWIIQEV

-800 NYDHPSEIFEE
+800 NYTHPSDIFSE
-811 MASLAPLFGEA
+811 MASLSPLFGKA
-822 NYEVL
+822 SYDVL
-827 EGWNSFLWGSHDG
+827 SGWNSFLWGSFTG
-840 KSTPLLYVD
+840 ESTPLLYED

-870 FPDEFDLHINNGRM
+870 FPEEYDLHINNGRM

-890 GNMTNKSS
+890 GNMTNKSK
-898 GIQAKVPE
+898 GIQSKVPD
-906 VFVEVSPQL
+906 VFVEVSPEL
-915 AKERG
+915 AAERG
-920 VNDGALVRLVSPF
+920 ICDGTMIRLVSPF
-933 GAVKLTALVTDR
+933 GAVKLNALVTDR
-945 VKKNELYLPMNSVDK
+945 VRANELYLPMNSTDK

-969 PIYDNRTH
+969 PAYDSRTH

-991 NASGDHPLPKTNPR
+991 GSCDTPPLPKTNPR
-1005 NKKRYPQNG
+1005 NKKRHPQNG
-1014 VEVERKWNRPG
+1014 VEAQRKWNRPG
-1025 YVHLTDN
+1025 YVHLTD

>member
-1 MSLSFYSFTMVRI
+1 MTDV
-14 GILASSACKLLHHEL
+14 
-29 HFACL
+29 
-34 MQGCNRGGFF
+34 Q
-44 MSIRKKEENIV
+44 SIRV
-55 SVSTITIKING
+55 KIDGTEYEAPEGSKILDILNQNG
-66 VDYET
+66 
-71 KSGSTLLETINQHEI
+71 IEI
-86 PHPQICYVPELD
+86 PQICHVPEVD

-104 TCIVEANGKLVRSCS
+104 TCIVEVNGKLQRSCS
-119 THVADGMRVEL
+119 TAAENGMSISLTSGRV
-130 SSDGAKEAQ
+130 KEAQ

-156 CDNNNGNCK
+156 CDNNNGNCT

-171 MMEIEHQKYP
+171 MMGIEHQKYP
-181 YTPKVD
+181 YTPKD
-187 LDGVDMSHPF
+187 DSNCAVDMSHPF

-211 VEVCQSLQ
+211 VEVCQNLQ

-227 WEAERPRVV
+227 WERDRPRVI
-236 WDDGASINNSSCV
+236 WDEGVAINESSCV

-265 KSMLGEAGFMT
+265 KSMLGQAGFMT
-276 KLDKDM
+276 GIKEDV
-282 MEPMIDLVKEVEPG
+282 MEPMIDLVKNVEPD
-296 YSGIFAVS
+296 YTSIFAVS
-304 EVEAAMRDTRTKK
+304 EVEAAMRDKRTKK

-331 EVWTKDRK
+331 EVWTKGRD
-339 ILKIQPTDGPV
+339 ILKIQPVSDAPV

-370 RLTKPLIR
+370 RITKPLIR
-378 KNGTFVES
+378 KNGAFVES
-386 SWKEAL
+386 SWEEAL
-392 DLVASRLGTIK
+392 DLVASRLGSIK
-403 EQHGNG
+403 AEHGNG

-417 KITNEENY
+417 KITNEDNY

-474 GLVIIV
+474 GLVLIV

-500 LHGQKLIVSDL
+500 LHGQKLIVADL
-511 RKNEMAERSDIF
+511 RRNEMAERSDLFI
-523 MSPKQGTDQVWLMAV
+523 SPKQGTDQVWLMAV
-538 TKYMIDQEWHDH
+538 TKYMIDQGWHDQA
-550 SFIEENVNFFDEYK
+550 FIDENVNYFEDYK
-564 EALAKYTLD
+564 ETLKKYTLE
-573 YAEEITGISTE
+573 YAERITGLSQDTI
-584 TLIEVAETIR
+584 IRIAEMIR

-660 GYQHVTDD
+660 GYQHITDD
-668 KARAKFEKTYGVSI
+668 EARAKFEKAYGVEI
-682 DGKPGLDNIEMLQEI
+682 DGKPGLDNIEMLHAIEE
-697 SKGNMK
+697 GNMK

-711 MALVDSDANHVH
+711 MALVDSNANHVH
-723 EVLSSLDFFVVQDIF
+723 NILSSLDFFVVQDIF

-745 ADVVL
+745 ADVIL
-750 PATPSLEKE
+750 PAVPSLEKD

-767 RVQRLYQALPPL
+767 RVQRLYQALPTL
-779 GNSMPDWWIVQEI
+779 GDAKPDWWIIQEV

-800 NYDHPSEIFEE
+800 NYTHPSDIFSE
-811 MASLAPLFGEA
+811 MASLSPLFGKA
-822 NYEVL
+822 SYDVL
-827 EGWNSFLWGSHDG
+827 SGWNSFLWGSFTG
-840 KSTPLLYVD
+840 ESTPLLYED

-870 FPDEFDLHINNGRM
+870 FPEEYDLHINNGRM

-890 GNMTNKSS
+890 GNMTNKSK
-898 GIQAKVPE
+898 GIQSKVPD
-906 VFVEVSPQL
+906 VFVEVSPEL
-915 AKERG
+915 AAERG
-920 VNDGALVRLVSPF
+920 ICDGTMIRLVSPF
-933 GAVKLTALVTDR
+933 GAVKLNALVTDR
-945 VKKNELYLPMNSVDK
+945 VRANELYLPMNSTDK

-969 PIYDNRTH
+969 PAYDSRTH

-991 NASGDHPLPKTNPR
+991 GSCDTPPLPKTNPR
-1005 NKKRYPQNG
+1005 NKKRHPQNG
-1014 VEVERKWNRPG
+1014 VEAQRKWNRPG
-1025 YVHLTDN
+1025 YVHLTD

>member
-1 MSLSFYSFTMVRI
+1 MTDV
-14 GILASSACKLLHHEL
+14 
-29 HFACL
+29 
-34 MQGCNRGGFF
+34 Q
-44 MSIRKKEENIV
+44 SIRV
-55 SVSTITIKING
+55 KIDGTEYEAPEGSKILDILNQNG
-66 VDYET
+66 
-71 KSGSTLLETINQHEI
+71 IEI
-86 PHPQICYVPELD
+86 PQICHVPEVD

-104 TCIVEANGKLVRSCS
+104 TCIVEVNGKLQRSCS
-119 THVADGMRVEL
+119 TAAENGMSISLTSGRV
-130 SSDGAKEAQ
+130 KEAQ

-156 CDNNNGNCK
+156 CDNNNGNCT

-171 MMEIEHQKYP
+171 MMGIEHQKYP
-181 YTPKVD
+181 YTPKD
-187 LDGVDMSHPF
+187 DSKCAVDMSHPF

-211 VEVCQSLQ
+211 VEVCQNLQ

-227 WEAERPRVV
+227 WERDRPRVI
-236 WDDGASINNSSCV
+236 WDEGVAINESSCV

-265 KSMLGEAGFMT
+265 KSMLGQAGFMT
-276 KLDKDM
+276 GIKEDV
-282 MEPMIDLVKEVEPG
+282 MEPMIDLVKNVEPD
-296 YSGIFAVS
+296 YTSIFAVS
-304 EVEAAMRDTRTKK
+304 EVEAAMRDKRTKK

-331 EVWTKDRK
+331 EVWTKGRD
-339 ILKIQPTDGPV
+339 ILKIQPVSDAPV

-370 RLTKPLIR
+370 RITKPLIR
-378 KNGTFVES
+378 KNGAFVES
-386 SWKEAL
+386 SWEEAL
-392 DLVASRLGTIK
+392 DLVASRLGSIK
-403 EQHGNG
+403 DEHGNG

-417 KITNEENY
+417 KITNEDNY

-474 GLVIIV
+474 GLVLIV

-500 LHGQKLIVSDL
+500 LHGQKLIVADL
-511 RKNEMAERSDIF
+511 RRNEMAERSDLFI
-523 MSPKQGTDQVWLMAV
+523 SPKQGTDQVWLMAV
-538 TKYMIDQEWHDH
+538 TKYMIDQGWHDQA
-550 SFIEENVNFFDEYK
+550 FIDENVNYFDDYK
-564 EALAKYTLD
+564 ETLEKYTLE
-573 YAEEITGISTE
+573 YAERITGLSQNTI
-584 TLIEVAETIR
+584 IRIAEMIR

-660 GYQHVTDD
+660 GYQHITDD
-668 KARAKFEKTYGVSI
+668 AARAKFEKAYGVEI
-682 DGKPGLDNIEMLQEI
+682 DGKPGLDNIEMLHAIEE
-697 SKGNMK
+697 GNMK

-711 MALVDSDANHVH
+711 MALVDSNANHVH
-723 EVLSSLDFFVVQDIF
+723 NILSSLDFFVVQDIF

-745 ADVVL
+745 ADVIL
-750 PATPSLEKE
+750 PAVPSLEKD

-767 RVQRLYQALPPL
+767 RVQRLYQALPTL
-779 GNSMPDWWIVQEI
+779 GDAKPDWWIIQEV

-800 NYDHPSEIFEE
+800 NYTHPSDIFSE
-811 MASLAPLFGEA
+811 MASLSPLFGKA
-822 NYEVL
+822 SYDVL
-827 EGWNSFLWGSHDG
+827 SGWNSFLWGSFTG
-840 KSTPLLYVD
+840 ESTPLLYED

-870 FPDEFDLHINNGRM
+870 FPEEYDLHINNGRM

-890 GNMTNKSS
+890 GNMTNKSK
-898 GIQAKVPE
+898 GIQSKVPD
-906 VFVEVSPQL
+906 VFVEVSPEL
-915 AKERG
+915 AAERG
-920 VNDGALVRLVSPF
+920 ICDGTMIRLVSPF
-933 GAVKLTALVTDR
+933 GAVKLNALVTDR
-945 VKKNELYLPMNSVDK
+945 VRANELYLPMNSTDK

-969 PIYDNRTH
+969 PAYDSRTH

-991 NASGDHPLPKTNPR
+991 GSCDTPPLPKTNPR
-1005 NKKRYPQNG
+1005 NKKRHPQNG
-1014 VEVERKWNRPG
+1014 VEAQRKWNRPG
-1025 YVHLTDN
+1025 YVHLTD